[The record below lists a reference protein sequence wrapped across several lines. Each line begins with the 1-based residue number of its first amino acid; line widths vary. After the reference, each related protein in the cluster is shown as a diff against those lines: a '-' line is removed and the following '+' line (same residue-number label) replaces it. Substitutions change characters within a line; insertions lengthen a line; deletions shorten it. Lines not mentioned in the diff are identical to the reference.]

1 MSTLLWFF
9 SAIVTPLNRW
19 LETEPRGVRC
29 EVTAGSPPRAGP
41 HAFLGLCH
49 GCPWNTLTLRT
60 SEGPCGGM
68 DDVWFEVE
76 ASSSGGSVG
85 TSWSAEVGV
94 TWHCGGQG
102 VRDGHMGVVASF
114 RATS

>member
-1 MSTLLWFF
+1 MRSLQGHPQGRVLTPSWGCAMGVLGTL
-9 SAIVTPLNRW
+9 
-19 LETEPRGVRC
+19 
-29 EVTAGSPPRAGP
+29 
-41 HAFLGLCH
+41 
-49 GCPWNTLTLRT
+49 
-60 SEGPCGGM
+60 CGGM

-114 RATS
+114 RAMS